1 MYTATEEDLD
11 AIGDHLEDELSR
23 LETKTYGFLVLEGNV
38 WMPWSKIVDQIVK
51 VATRLG
57 FRSRPDLSSN
67 LFNSML
73 VSTYGDDFMF
83 VDVDGTNLKFRR
95 SKVLLAVIDHP
106 GYIYVD
112 EVTQRLDDLMDVY
125 SADDDDDDGSE
136 SSVLSI
142 EPFF

>member
-1 MYTATEEDLD
+1 
-11 AIGDHLEDELSR
+11 
-23 LETKTYGFLVLEGNV
+23 
-38 WMPWSKIVDQIVK
+38 
-51 VATRLG
+51 
-57 FRSRPDLSSN
+57 
-67 LFNSML
+67 ML